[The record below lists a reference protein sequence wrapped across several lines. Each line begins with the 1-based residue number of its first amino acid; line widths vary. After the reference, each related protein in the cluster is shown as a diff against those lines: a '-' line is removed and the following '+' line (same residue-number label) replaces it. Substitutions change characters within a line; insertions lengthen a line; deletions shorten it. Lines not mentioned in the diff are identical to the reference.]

1 MLRRALLLLLLLAS
15 APLRAAEPPATMPF
29 AATAQ
34 ERQAYEKA
42 AAYSRDHGGVALAIL
57 RGGRLAFENYGRG
70 NADTPHQLHS
80 GTKSFWCAATAAAVA
95 DGLFALDEPVAAT
108 LGEWKDDAA
117 KARVTV
123 RQLLDFTS
131 GLPAGVRQVRG
142 ASGDNFAKAI
152 ALPAEH
158 EPGSTFVYGPSHLT
172 VFGAFL
178 KRRLN
183 EDPLAF
189 LQRRVLDPIGL
200 SVASWRRDA
209 AGNPTMAAGA
219 ALTARE
225 WLKFGQFLLEGGRVE
240 GRQIVAPEILA
251 QCARGSAANPAYG
264 LTLWLN
270 DQPGL
275 SPRDSRKRKEPARLV
290 PDAPRDMLVAGGA
303 GNQRLYVLP
312 SQGMVIVRL
321 AGRGA
326 GWKDAEFLKLVLE
339 P

>member
-1 MLRRALLLLLLLAS
+1 MSTALRLVLVVLLTVWAA
-15 APLRAAEPPATMPF
+15 APSRAAEPLVPF

-42 AAYSRDHGGVALAIL
+42 AAYSTEHGGVALAIL
-57 RGGRLAFENYGRG
+57 RGGRLAFEAYARG
-70 NADTPHQLHS
+70 DANTPHSLHS
-80 GTKSFWCAATAAAVA
+80 GTKSFWCAAAASAVA
-95 DGLFALDEPVAAT
+95 DGLFTLDEPVAAT
-108 LGEWKDDAA
+108 IGEWKDDPR
-117 KARVTV
+117 KALVTV
-123 RQLLDFTS
+123 RQLLGFTS
-131 GLPAGVRQVRG
+131 GLPAGVRQLRG

-152 ALPAEH
+152 ALDIEH

-183 EDPLAF
+183 EDPVAF
-189 LQRRVLDPIGL
+189 LERRVFAPIGL

-225 WLKFGQFLLEGGRVE
+225 WAKFGQYLLASPDV
-240 GRQIVAPEILA
+240 VARCA
-251 QCARGSAANPAYG
+251 QSGAANPAYG

-270 DQPGL
+270 DQPGH
-275 SPRDSRKRKEPARLV
+275 SPRDMRKRKPPSRLA
-290 PDAPRDMLVAGGA
+290 PNAPRDMLVAGGA

-321 AGRGA
+321 AGRGT
-326 GWKDAEFLKLVLE
+326 GWKDDEFLKLVLE